1 MIHFSPKK
9 HIWAPYI
16 INPLIVSCQ
25 HILIFNIEIPTQVC
39 RVKAMVFLVVMYG
52 CESWAIKKAEHRRI
66 GAFELWCW
74 KRLLRIPWTERR
86 SNQFVLKEISPEYSL
101 EGLMLKLKFP
111 YFHHL
116 LQGIDSL
123 EKTLML
129 GRIEGS
135 RRGGRQRVRWLNG
148 ITDSMDMSLSSRSW
162 WWTGSLACCSLRRSQ
177 RVGHTER
184 LNWTDTYLYISM
196 HAESLQLCPT
206 LWPCGLWPSRLLCPY
221 DYPGKNTGVGCRALL
236 QGIFPTQG
244 SKPGLSCL
252 LHWQAG
258 SLPLA
263 PPGKSKYI
271 WKPL

>member
-1 MIHFSPKK
+1 MLTKV
-9 HIWAPYI
+9 W
-16 INPLIVSCQ
+16 L
-25 HILIFNIEIPTQVC
+25 
-39 RVKAMVFLVVMYG
+39 VKAMVFPVVMYG
-52 CESWAIKKAEHRRI
+52 CESWAIKKAEPRRTD
-66 GAFELWCW
+66 AFELWYW

-86 SNQFVLKEISPEYSL
+86 SNQSVLKEISPEYSL
-101 EGLMLKLKFP
+101 EGLMLKMKFP

-116 LQGIDSL
+116 LQGVDSL

-135 RRGGRQRVRWLNG
+135 RRRGRQRVRWLGG
-148 ITDSMDMSLSSRSW
+148 ITDSAEMSLNKLRE
-162 WWTGSLACCSLRRSQ
+162 LVMDRACCPCCPACSWHAAVHDGRKESDI
-177 RVGHTER
+177 TER
-184 LNWTDTYLYISM
+184 LNWTDIYLYIST

-206 LWPCGLWPSRLLCPY
+206 LWPCGLWPSRLLLPC
-221 DYPGKNTGVGCRALL
+221 DYPGKNTGVGCRALI

-258 SLPLA
+258 SLSLA